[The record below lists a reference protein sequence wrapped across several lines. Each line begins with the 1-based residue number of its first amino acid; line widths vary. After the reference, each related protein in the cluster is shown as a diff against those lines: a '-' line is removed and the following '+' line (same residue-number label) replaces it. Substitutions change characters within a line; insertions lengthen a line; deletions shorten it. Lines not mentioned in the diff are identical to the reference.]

1 VSIRKLLIANRGEI
15 ASRIIRTARAMD
27 ITTVA
32 VFSDPDAG
40 LPYVLEADESVRL
53 PGSAP
58 GETYLRGEALIAAAA
73 ATGADAVHPGYG
85 FLSENAG
92 FAQACAA
99 AGLTFVG
106 PSPEAIEAMGSKTAA
121 KELMAAA
128 GVPVLPGAV
137 FEDGA
142 EPDPAELRK
151 AAEDIGF
158 PVLVKA
164 AYGGGG
170 RGMRIVA
177 SADEIAG
184 AVSSARREA
193 ASAFGNGTVFLERF
207 VESPRHIEVQILGDA
222 AGTVVHLFERE
233 CSIQR
238 RYQKIIEEAPSPA
251 VGDGLRAELCR
262 AAVAAGR
269 AIGYVGAGTVEF
281 VLDSSGRFFF
291 LEVNTRLQV
300 EHPVTELI
308 TGLDLVRLQLE
319 IAAGR
324 PLPPE
329 VTGAAFTGHAIE
341 ARLYAEDVPAGYL
354 PASGDLHT
362 FEINLSNG
370 LRVDTGFASGTRVS
384 TFYDSMLAKVIGY
397 GPTRDEARRTLAGAL
412 SRARL
417 HGVVTNRDLL
427 VGILREPEFAAGAI
441 DTGYLDRHQPA
452 ELCPVDAQAGPV
464 HLLAVALAGQA
475 RRRAEAPALATLP
488 SGWRNN
494 PSTPQRAGYHVDA
507 GGRPSAPLSRGTTPA
522 PLSRG
527 TTPAPL
533 SRGTTPGAPGPGPRE
548 SPARRGHASGTPPLT
563 SELGGQPA
571 EVSYRFGRG
580 GLQAEVDG
588 TPMGDVVLHGTRPAP
603 AGPLSAGPLSAGPL
617 SGGPRSGGLVR
628 MLVDLEVG
636 GVRRIIDVTQAG
648 GTFYVDSVLGHSVV
662 TEADRFPDPAAAA
675 QAGSLLAP
683 MPGTVVRIEA
693 AVGDHVEAGAVI
705 LAIEAMK
712 MEHTIRAPAPGI
724 VAELP
729 ISVGAQVDSGSVLA
743 VLEEEPG
750 D

>member
-1 VSIRKLLIANRGEI
+1 MTKPMGTPMAISKLLIANRGEI
-15 ASRIIRTARAMD
+15 ASRIIRTAAAMD
-27 ITTVA
+27 IATVA

-40 LPYVLEADESVRL
+40 LPYVLEADEAVRL

-58 GETYLRGEALIAAAA
+58 ADTYLRGEALIAAAA
-73 ATGADAVHPGYG
+73 ATAADAVHPGYG

-92 FAQACAA
+92 FARACVA
-99 AGLTFVG
+99 AGLAFVG
-106 PSPEAIEAMGSKTAA
+106 PSPEAIEAMGSKIAA
-121 KELMAAA
+121 KELMMAA

-137 FEDGA
+137 FDDGA
-142 EPDPAELRK
+142 DPDPAELRK
-151 AAEDIGF
+151 AAADIGF

-177 SADEIAG
+177 SADEIAA

-207 VESPRHIEVQILGDA
+207 VESPRHIEVQILGDQ

-251 VGDGLRAELCR
+251 VGDALRAELCR
-262 AAVAAGR
+262 AAVAAGQ

-281 VLDSSGRFFF
+281 VLDASGRFYF

-319 IAAGR
+319 IAAGQ
-324 PLPPE
+324 PLPSRITRAE
-329 VTGAAFTGHAIE
+329 FSEGGFTGHAIE

-354 PASGDLHT
+354 PASGDVHT
-362 FEINLSNG
+362 LEIDTADG
-370 LRVDTGFASGTRVS
+370 LRVDAGFASGTRVS

-397 GPTRDEARRTLAGAL
+397 GPTRDDARRVLAAAL

-427 VGILREPEFAAGAI
+427 VGILREPEFAAGQI
-441 DTGYLDRHQPA
+441 DTGYLDRHRPE
-452 ELCPVDAQAGPV
+452 ELSPPHPQAGPV
-464 HLLAVALAGQA
+464 HLLAVTLAGQA
-475 RRRAEAPALATLP
+475 RRRAEAPVLGTLP

-494 PSTPQRAGYHVDA
+494 PSAPQRASYELD
-507 GGRPSAPLSRGTTPA
+507 GR
-522 PLSRG
+522 
-527 TTPAPL
+527 
-533 SRGTTPGAPGPGPRE
+533 
-548 SPARRGHASGTPPLT
+548 
-563 SELGGQPA
+563 PA
-571 EVSYRFGRG
+571 EVSYRFSRG
-580 GLQAEVDG
+580 GLQAEVHGAAVDG
-588 TPMGDVVLHGTRPAP
+588 AAVDGAAVDGAAVDGAAVDGAAVDGAAAGRAEVGDVVLHGTRPDP
-603 AGPLSAGPLSAGPL
+603 GRGPGRTLI
-617 SGGPRSGGLVR
+617 
-628 MLVDLEVG
+628 DLEIG
-636 GVRRIIDVTQAG
+636 GVRRIIQVAQAG
-648 GTFYVDSVLGHSVV
+648 RTFYVDSALGHSVV
-662 TEADRFPDPAAAA
+662 TEADRFPDPAAVA

-683 MPGTVVRIEA
+683 MPGTVVRVEA
-693 AVGDHVEAGAVI
+693 VVGDLVEAGAVI

-712 MEHTIRAPAPGI
+712 MEHSIHAPARGI
-724 VAELP
+724 VTELP
-729 ISVGAQVDSGSVLA
+729 VSVGAQVDSGSVLA
-743 VLEEEPG
+743 VLEEESR

>member
-1 VSIRKLLIANRGEI
+1 
-15 ASRIIRTARAMD
+15 MD
-27 ITTVA
+27 IATVA

-40 LPYVLEADESVRL
+40 LPYVLEADEAVRL

-58 GETYLRGEALIAAAA
+58 ADTYLRGEALIAAAA

-85 FLSENAG
+85 FLSENAA
-92 FAQACAA
+92 FARACAA

-106 PSPEAIEAMGSKTAA
+106 PSPGAIEAMGSKIAA

-137 FEDGA
+137 FDDGTD
-142 EPDPAELRK
+142 PDPAALRK
-151 AAEDIGF
+151 AAADIGF

-177 SADEIAG
+177 SADEIAD
-184 AVSSARREA
+184 AVASARREA

-207 VESPRHIEVQILGDA
+207 VESPRHIEVQILGDQ
-222 AGTVVHLFERE
+222 AGTVIHLFERE

-251 VGDGLRAELCR
+251 VPDELRAELCR
-262 AAVAAGR
+262 AAVAAGQ

-281 VLDSSGRFFF
+281 VLDPSGRFYF

-300 EHPVTELI
+300 EHPVTEMI

-319 IAAGR
+319 IAAGE
-324 PLPPE
+324 PLPPQ
-329 VTGAAFTGHAIE
+329 VTGAGFTGHAIE

-354 PASGDLHT
+354 PASGDVHT
-362 FEINLSNG
+362 LEIDAADG
-370 LRVDTGFASGTRVS
+370 LRVDAGFASGTRVS

-397 GPTRDEARRTLAGAL
+397 GPTRDDARRVLAAAL

-427 VGILREPEFAAGAI
+427 VGILREPEFAAGQI
-441 DTGYLDRHQPA
+441 DTGYLDRHRPE
-452 ELCPVDAQAGPV
+452 ELNPPHPQAGPV
-464 HLLAVALAGQA
+464 HLLAVTLAGQA
-475 RRRAEAPALATLP
+475 RRRTEAPVLGTLP

-494 PSTPQRAGYHVDA
+494 PSAPQRANYELD
-507 GGRPSAPLSRGTTPA
+507 GR
-522 PLSRG
+522 
-527 TTPAPL
+527 
-533 SRGTTPGAPGPGPRE
+533 
-548 SPARRGHASGTPPLT
+548 
-563 SELGGQPA
+563 PA
-571 EVSYRFGRG
+571 EVSYRFGRE
-580 GLQAEVDG
+580 GLQAAVAGAAVDG
-588 TPMGDVVLHGTRPAP
+588 AAAGDVVLHGARPDP
-603 AGPLSAGPLSAGPL
+603 DRGPG
-617 SGGPRSGGLVR
+617 RT
-628 MLVDLEVG
+628 LVDLEIG
-636 GVRRIIDVTQAG
+636 GIRRVIQVTQAG
-648 GTFYVDSVLGHSVV
+648 RTYYVDSALGHSVV
-662 TEADRFPDPAAAA
+662 TEADRFPDPAAQAH
-675 QAGSLLAP
+675 AGSLLAP
-683 MPGTVVRIEA
+683 MPGTVVRVEA
-693 AVGDHVEAGAVI
+693 AVGDLVEAGAVI

-712 MEHTIRAPAPGI
+712 MEHSIHAPARGI
-724 VAELP
+724 VTELP

-743 VLEEEPG
+743 VLEEEPR

>member
-1 VSIRKLLIANRGEI
+1 MPVTTPVSIRKLLIANRGEI

-40 LPYVLEADESVRL
+40 LPYVVEADESVRL

-92 FAQACAA
+92 FARACAA

-106 PSPEAIEAMGSKTAA
+106 PSPGAIEAMGSKTAA

-137 FEDGA
+137 FEEGT

-184 AVSSARREA
+184 AVASARREA

-207 VESPRHIEVQILGDA
+207 VESPRHIEVQILGDQ
-222 AGTVVHLFERE
+222 AGTVAHLFERE

-251 VGDGLRAELCR
+251 VGVQLRAELCR

-269 AIGYVGAGTVEF
+269 AIGYAGAGTVEF
-281 VLDSSGRFFF
+281 VLDSSGRFYF

-319 IAAGR
+319 IASGQ
-324 PLPPE
+324 PLPPQ
-329 VTGAAFTGHAIE
+329 VTGAEFTGHAIE

-362 FEINLSNG
+362 FEIGFSNG

-397 GPTRDEARRTLAGAL
+397 GPTRDDARRTLAGAL

-441 DTGYLDRHQPA
+441 DTGYLDRHRPA
-452 ELCPVDAQAGPV
+452 ELCRAGAEAGAV

-475 RRRAEAPALATLP
+475 RRRAAAPVLATLP

-494 PSTPQRAGYHVDA
+494 PSGPQRARY
-507 GGRPSAPLSRGTTPA
+507 
-522 PLSRG
+522 
-527 TTPAPL
+527 
-533 SRGTTPGAPGPGPRE
+533 
-548 SPARRGHASGTPPLT
+548 
-563 SELGGQPA
+563 ELDGQPA
-571 EVSYRFGRG
+571 EVTYRFGRD
-580 GLQAEVDG
+580 GLRAEVDG
-588 TPMGDVVLHGTRPAP
+588 TGLGDVVLHATRPAP
-603 AGPLSAGPLSAGPL
+603 APP
-617 SGGPRSGGLVR
+617 GLVR
-628 MLVDLEVG
+628 MLVDLDAG
-636 GVRRIIDVTQAG
+636 GVRRVIDVTQAG
-648 GTFYVDSVLGHSVV
+648 GTFYADSVLGHSVV

-683 MPGTVVRIEA
+683 MPGTVVRVEA
-693 AVGDHVEAGAVI
+693 AVGDRVKAGAVI

-712 MEHTIRAPAPGI
+712 MEHAIRAPVAGI
-724 VAELP
+724 VTELP

-743 VLEEEPG
+743 VLEEPVVEGGAG